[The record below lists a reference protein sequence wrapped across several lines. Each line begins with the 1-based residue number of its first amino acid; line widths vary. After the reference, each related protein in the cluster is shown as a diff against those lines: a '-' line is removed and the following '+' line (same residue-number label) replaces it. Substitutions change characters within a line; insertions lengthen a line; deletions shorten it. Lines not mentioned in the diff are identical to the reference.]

1 MEITVQGNAKVK
13 GKVKISGSKNAAL
26 PIICASILNRGKVI
40 LRNIPRISDV
50 FDMCNIL
57 KYLNCK
63 VKFKGNTL
71 IIMSKNIV
79 YKPPHDNCFTLSR
92 SGINVGVFLL
102 VVSPKPS

>member
-1 MEITVQGNAKVK
+1 MEIKVYGNSKVK
-13 GKVKISGSKNAAL
+13 GKVNISGSKNAAL

-71 IIMSKNIV
+71 IIMSNNII
-79 YKPPHDNCFTLSR
+79 YKP
-92 SGINVGVFLL
+92 LL
-102 VVSPKPS
+102 LEECKKELDKQNIDQL